1 MGSCKLRDE
10 GEILAIKSRNDFI
23 KLPNFSN
30 LRGYFF
36 GMIADFNT
44 S

>member
-30 LRGYFF
+30 LRGYFS
-36 GMIADFNT
+36 GMIADSNT